1 MIKIHNTKGITPAV
15 FYAAIKSTFTDFI
28 NDDLKVK
35 LEFEFT
41 QMEDTI
47 LISQPALKEKSV
59 YTVTFTGDEVL
70 VTRSVQTYDVPAFE
84 ERLIAF
90 IHITVD

>member
-1 MIKIHNTKGITPAV
+1 MIKIHNSKGISASV
-15 FYAAIKSTFTDFI
+15 FFAAIKSTFTDFI
-28 NDDLKVK
+28 NDDLTLK

-41 QMEDTI
+41 QLEDTI

-59 YTVTFTGDEVL
+59 YTVTFAGDDVL
-70 VTRSVQTYDVPAFE
+70 VNKSAQTYEVPLFE